1 MYKSSYNDIITGF
14 IFILINFNIGPV
26 DILPDFIGYIIISI
40 ALSDLKEQ
48 SIIYKKAI
56 PFSNI
61 LILTSLGNFYKVN
74 LANFNM
80 AYTKTT
86 IVIFI
91 LGSINMIL
99 NLFLVYYIVLAITD
113 LLANR
118 GFADISDTLNSN
130 WRGFLGLSSAVLLIQ
145 PFIINSNESLKV
157 FLVIIEVILFI
168 FYIALLVNISKAG
181 RELSD

>member
-1 MYKSSYNDIITGF
+1 MYKSSYNKIITGF
-14 IFILINFNIGPV
+14 IFILVNFNIGPV
-26 DILPDFIGYIIISI
+26 DILPDFIGYILISL

-74 LANFNM
+74 LADFNM
-80 AYTKTT
+80 VYTKIT
-86 IVIFI
+86 IVILV

-99 NLFLVYYIVLAITD
+99 NLFLVYYIILALTD
-113 LLANR
+113 LLTNR
-118 GFADISDTLNSN
+118 GFLDMPDTLNSN
-130 WRGFLGLSSAVLLIQ
+130 WRGFLGLSSAVLLLQ
-145 PFIINSNESLKV
+145 PFVINSNESLKV

-181 RELSD
+181 RELSN